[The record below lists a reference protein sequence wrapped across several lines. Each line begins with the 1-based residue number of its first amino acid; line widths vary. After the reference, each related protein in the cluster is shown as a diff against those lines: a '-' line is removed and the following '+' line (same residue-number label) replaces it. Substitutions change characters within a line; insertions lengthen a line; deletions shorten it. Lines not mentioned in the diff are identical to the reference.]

1 VINVG
6 LLVVGMKE
14 IVGAIVVGAGI
25 GNAVGSP
32 GKTVGDEIGVVI
44 VGSAVGVSNAENV

>member
-6 LLVVGMKE
+6 ALVVGMKE
-14 IVGAIVVGAGI
+14 IVGAGI

-32 GKTVGDEIGVVI
+32 GKTVGDEIGVAI